1 MRILVFENEPSSKR
15 GGQELSLL
23 DVCRGLA
30 ARSHMID
37 LLYVKSG
44 DLLDNYRQFCSNI
57 IPTTSYT
64 VDRHRTLRASA
75 HWLLSLIER
84 SKVARQ
90 ADVLYTNQ
98 YHDTLFAGTLGTLL
112 QKPVVCHVRL
122 PPPDPACG
130 QHRLGIRRVTRF
142 IAISQAARNA
152 WIKSGFALAQDIDV
166 VYNGIDPERF
176 KATGCRIALRS
187 QLGIPQDSFTVLFVG
202 RFGREKGIDVLLR
215 AFGRV
220 RCVIPEARLLI
231 VGGPPSAYQDRPY
244 FDELCQMGRG
254 MGLDDSVLWL
264 GRRSDISALCEA
276 ADVLVMPSDWPELF
290 GRALIEAMSV
300 GTLAVGA
307 AVGGIPEVLSGEFER
322 GVFPPRNYPALA
334 ECILDS
340 CQWRRV
346 DPDLPRRCREWVIQN
361 FHIDAT
367 ITGVEASLQRALMLG
382 RRRVSRTEVRT
393 LTQGAT
399 D

>member
-44 DLLDNYRQFCSNI
+44 DLLDSYRQFCSNI

-64 VDRHRTLRASA
+64 VDRTCTLRASA
-75 HWLLSLIER
+75 QWLLSFVGR

-98 YHDTLFAGTLGTLL
+98 YHDTLFAGALSTLL
-112 QKPVVCHVRL
+112 QRPLVCHVRL

-142 IAISQAARNA
+142 IAISQAARSE
-152 WIKSGFALAQDIDV
+152 WLKSGFALAQDIDV

-176 KATGCRIALRS
+176 KPTGCRIALRY
-187 QLGIPQDSFTVLFVG
+187 QLGIPQNSFTVLFVG

-215 AFGRV
+215 AFAIV
-220 RCVIPEARLLI
+220 RRAMPEARLLI
-231 VGGPPSAYQDRPY
+231 AGGPPSAYQDKPY
-244 FDELCQMGRG
+244 FDELCQMGREL
-254 MGLDDSVLWL
+254 GLDDSVHWL
-264 GRRSDISALCEA
+264 GRRSDVSALCEA
-276 ADVLVMPSDWPELF
+276 ADVLAMPSDWPELF
-290 GRALIEAMSV
+290 GRALVEAMSC
-300 GTLAVGA
+300 GTPAIGA
-307 AVGGIPEVLSGEFER
+307 AVGGIPEVLSGEFKR
-322 GVFPPRNYPALA
+322 YVFPPRNYQALA
-334 ECILDS
+334 QRVLDV
-340 CQWRRV
+340 CQSRRV

-361 FHIDAT
+361 FHIDMSVA
-367 ITGVEASLQRALMLG
+367 GVEASLQRALVLG
-382 RRRVSRTEVRT
+382 RRRASAMEVGRV
-393 LTQGAT
+393 TQGAT
-399 D
+399 G

>member
-15 GGQELSLL
+15 GGQEISLL

-44 DLLDNYRQFCSNI
+44 DLLDNYRQFCSSI

-64 VDRHRTLRASA
+64 VDRDHTLRASGQ
-75 HWLLSLIER
+75 WLLSLIEGI
-84 SKVARQ
+84 KVARQ

-98 YHDTLFAGTLGTLL
+98 YHDTLFAGALGVLL
-112 QKPVVCHVRL
+112 RKPVVCHLRL

-142 IAISQAARNA
+142 IAISQAARRE

-176 KATGCRIALRS
+176 KPTGCRSSLRS
-187 QLGIPQDSFTVLFVG
+187 QLRIPQDSFTVLFVG
-202 RFGREKGIDVLLR
+202 RFGREKGIDILLR
-215 AFGRV
+215 AFGIVRRV
-220 RCVIPEARLLI
+220 IREARLLI
-231 VGGPPSAYQDRPY
+231 VGGPPSAYQDQPY
-244 FDELCQMGRG
+244 FDELCQMGREL
-254 MGLDDSVLWL
+254 GLDDSVQWL
-264 GRRSDISALCEA
+264 GRRSDVAALCEA
-276 ADVLVMPSDWPELF
+276 ADVLAMPSDWPELF
-290 GRALIEAMSV
+290 GRTLVESMSC
-300 GTLAVGA
+300 GTPAIGA

-322 GVFPPRNYPALA
+322 GVFPPRKYEVLA
-334 ECILDS
+334 QKILDFR
-340 CQWRRV
+340 QWLHV
-346 DPDLPRRCREWVIQN
+346 DPDLRRRCREWVIEN

-367 ITGVEASLQRALMLG
+367 VAGVEASLQHALDLG
-382 RRRVSRTEVRT
+382 RRRASAKEVGT

-399 D
+399 G

>member
-231 VGGPPSAYQDRPY
+231 VGGPPSAYQDQPY
-244 FDELCQMGRG
+244 FDELCQMGREL
-254 MGLDDSVLWL
+254 GLDDSVQWL

-276 ADVLVMPSDWPELF
+276 ADVLAMPSDWPELF
-290 GRALIEAMSV
+290 GRSLIEAMSV

-361 FHIDAT
+361 FHIDMTVA
-367 ITGVEASLQRALMLG
+367 GVEASLQRALTLG
-382 RRRVSRTEVRT
+382 RRRASAREVGT

-399 D
+399 G

>member
-30 ARSHMID
+30 ARSHTID

-44 DLLDNYRQFCSNI
+44 DLLDDYRQFCSNI

-64 VDRHRTLRASA
+64 VDRTRTLRASTQ
-75 HWLLSLIER
+75 WLLSLIER
-84 SKVARQ
+84 GKVARQ

-98 YHDTLFAGTLGTLL
+98 YHDTLFAGALGTLL
-112 QKPVVCHVRL
+112 QKPVVCHARL

-142 IAISQAARNA
+142 IAISHAARSE

-166 VYNGIDPERF
+166 VHNGIDPERF
-176 KATGCRIALRS
+176 KPTGCRIALRS
-187 QLGIPQDSFTVLFVG
+187 QLGISRDSLTVLFVG

-215 AFGRV
+215 AFGIV
-220 RCVIPEARLLI
+220 RCVIPEARLLMA
-231 VGGPPSAYQDRPY
+231 GGPPSAYQDQPY
-244 FDELCQMGRG
+244 FDELCQMGREL
-254 MGLDDSVLWL
+254 GLDDSVQWL
-264 GRRSDISALCEA
+264 GRRSDVSALCEA
-276 ADVLVMPSDWPELF
+276 ADVLAMPSDWPELF
-290 GRALIEAMSV
+290 GRALVESMSC
-300 GTLAVGA
+300 GTPAIGA

-322 GVFPPRNYPALA
+322 GIFQARNDQALA
-334 ECILDS
+334 QRILDV
-340 CQWRRV
+340 CQWRRA

-367 ITGVEASLQRALMLG
+367 VAGVEASLQRALVLG
-382 RRRVSRTEVRT
+382 RRRASAKEVGT

-399 D
+399 G